1 MLARRGGRRAPDS
14 ARNSNLSPAPSG
26 AAGSPTARRVPSSRL
41 AVAVRQP
48 PEGQGCKRRRS
59 PRPPGLPR
67 AAIPARPGGKEAT
80 GRGRRGAHLRRRG
93 ALGAGRRRGGGGGHV
108 VQRRRRAAPSR
119 NSALP
124 SPPCRSGPQTWDF
137 SEKSSAAAPERP
149 PRAAAPPLRRV
160 PSDRPVPPAPRL
172 RGACPVGRRRGGG
185 AGVQGLGWRWGLT

>member
-1 MLARRGGRRAPDS
+1 MLARRGGRRVPDS
-14 ARNSNLSPAPSG
+14 ARNGNLSPAPSG

-48 PEGQGCKRRRS
+48 PGAQGCRRRPS

-108 VQRRRRAAPSR
+108 VQRGAERLLPGTPLSPPRPAAPVPKRGTSRRKVRRRLR
-119 NSALP
+119 NARPVRRLLP
-124 SPPCRSGPQTWDF
+124 SAASPATARCPPGPV
-137 SEKSSAAAPERP
+137 RGG
-149 PRAAAPPLRRV
+149 RAPLR
-160 PSDRPVPPAPRL
+160 
-172 RGACPVGRRRGGG
+172 
-185 AGVQGLGWRWGLT
+185 

>member
-1 MLARRGGRRAPDS
+1 MSPSREPFISGPHLLPRDARTPGRTESSGLCPEQQLESRALRRRRIPD
-14 ARNSNLSPAPSG
+14 RPQGPLLSP
-26 AAGSPTARRVPSSRL
+26 R
-41 AVAVRQP
+41 
-48 PEGQGCKRRRS
+48 RRRS

-137 SEKSSAAAPERP
+137 SEKSSRRLRNARLVRRLLPSAASPATARCPPEPVRGG
-149 PRAAAPPLRRV
+149 RAPLR
-160 PSDRPVPPAPRL
+160 
-172 RGACPVGRRRGGG
+172 
-185 AGVQGLGWRWGLT
+185 

>member
-137 SEKSSAAAPERP
+137 SEKSSRRLRNARPVRRLLPSAASPATARCPPEPVRGG
-149 PRAAAPPLRRV
+149 RAPLR
-160 PSDRPVPPAPRL
+160 
-172 RGACPVGRRRGGG
+172 
-185 AGVQGLGWRWGLT
+185 